1 LVVDNTACSPVL
13 QQPLGLGADVV
24 VYSTTKFLD
33 GQGRALGG
41 AVLTN
46 RSEIAEAVHAFL
58 RTAGPAMS
66 PFNAWI
72 VHKGLETLAV
82 RMKESCLNAG
92 TIAHWLEEHTKV
104 RRVYYPGL
112 KNNPVYALA
121 TRQQNDF
128 GAVLAFEVM
137 GGKTAAWKLID
148 TVQLFSVTGNLGD
161 VKSTITHPATTTHAR
176 LDPAM
181 REQMGIGDG
190 LIRISVGLE
199 DVQDLIEDLASALQ
213 SL

>member
-1 LVVDNTACSPVL
+1 
-13 QQPLGLGADVV
+13 
-24 VYSTTKFLD
+24 
-33 GQGRALGG
+33 
-41 AVLTN
+41 
-46 RSEIAEAVHAFL
+46 
-58 RTAGPAMS
+58 MS